1 MKIKITLKQ
10 MRTKVVTGILV
21 LLPVVTTGYVF
32 FKFFVMVDSVLP
44 NLVHAL
50 IPAFPEKWLPG
61 IGLVLLLLLSYF
73 VGVAAKNY
81 VGKVIIETGNA
92 LIARIPLLNKL
103 YLGVQQILDAMV
115 AQKKRA
121 FERAVLVEY
130 PKQDSWCVAFVTAD
144 TTGEIPRKTGRELVS
159 LFVPT
164 TPNPT
169 SGFLLFVPRDQ
180 VIDLEMT
187 TETAIKLVMSA
198 GMINAEDIKQTDHL
212 YDLSSSLKNFDW
224 TRIFERTLPG
234 GDKSGGKDSS

>member
-1 MKIKITLKQ
+1 MKLRITPKQ
-10 MRTKVVTGILV
+10 IRTNVVTGILV

-32 FKFFVMVDSVLP
+32 FKFFVMVDSALP
-44 NLVHAL
+44 SFFHAL
-50 IPAFPEKWLPG
+50 IPAAPEKWIPG
-61 IGLVLLLLLSYF
+61 IGLVLLLLLAYF

-81 VGKVIIETGNA
+81 VGKIVIETGNA

-115 AQKKRA
+115 AQKKKA

-130 PKQDSWCVAFVTAD
+130 PKENSWCIAFVTAD
-144 TTGEIPRKTGRELVS
+144 TTGEIPRKTERELVS

-180 VIDLEMT
+180 VIDLEMSI
-187 TETAIKLVMSA
+187 ETAIKLVMSA
-198 GMINAEDIKQTDHL
+198 GMISAEDIRQTDHL
-212 YDLSSSLKNFDW
+212 YDASHALKNFDW
-224 TRIFERTLPG
+224 TRIFKR
-234 GDKSGGKDSS
+234 SGPNEGEGEGKAGV

>member
-1 MKIKITLKQ
+1 MKIKITPKQ
-10 MRTKVVTGILV
+10 IRTNVVTGILV

-32 FKFFVMVDSVLP
+32 FKFFVMVDSALP
-44 NLVHAL
+44 SFVHAL

-61 IGLVLLLLLSYF
+61 IGLILLLLLSYF

-115 AQKKRA
+115 AQKKKA

-130 PKQDSWCVAFVTAD
+130 PKEDSWCIAFVTAD
-144 TTGEIPRKTGRELVS
+144 TSGEIPEKTRSDMVS

-169 SGFLLFVPRDQ
+169 SGFLLFVPRQ
-180 VIDLEMT
+180 RVFDLEMSI
-187 TETAIKLVMSA
+187 ETAIKLVMSA
-198 GMINAEDIKQTDHL
+198 GMISAEDIKQTDHL
-212 YDLSSSLKNFDW
+212 YALPDRLKNFKW
-224 TRIFERTLPG
+224 TNIFRRSDPG
-234 GDKSGGKDSS
+234 EPRPPDQSS

>member
-180 VIDLEMT
+180 VIDLEMS

-198 GMINAEDIKQTDHL
+198 GMISAENINETDHL
-212 YDLSSSLKNFDW
+212 YAIPDRLKNFDW
-224 TRIFERTLPG
+224 TRIFKRSEPG
-234 GDKSGGKDSS
+234 DSHPGSGAT

>member
-1 MKIKITLKQ
+1 MKITPKQ
-10 MRTKVVTGILV
+10 IRTNVVTGILV

-32 FKFFVMVDSVLP
+32 YKFFVLVDSALP
-44 NLVHAL
+44 RFVHAL
-50 IPAFPEKWLPG
+50 IPAAPQKWLPG
-61 IGLVLLLLLSYF
+61 IGLVLLLLLAYF
-73 VGVAAKNY
+73 VGLGAKNY
-81 VGKVIIETGNA
+81 VGKVVIQTGNA
-92 LIARIPLLNKL
+92 LIARIPLLNKI

-115 AQKKRA
+115 AQKKKA

-130 PKQDSWCVAFVTAD
+130 PKENSWCIAFVTAD
-144 TTGEIPRKTGRELVS
+144 TSGEIPQKTERELIS